1 VRTGCSLRQRHLR
14 RCPDSTGTVEAAT
27 VREIDRTIR
36 PARTSGTA
44 STREDPLDLVARARK
59 GDRESFNEL
68 VDLHLADLYRLAVVV
83 AGPEMA
89 EDVTQDA
96 FLAAWQELPGLRD
109 PDRFVPW
116 LRRILVNRARDQHRG
131 LRRQLRPTDLTAAT
145 DVAERRPG
153 RADPAIEVD
162 ALTDL
167 HRALAGLTLD
177 QRAVVGLHYLA
188 DLTVPEVATILGI
201 PTGTA
206 KSRLNAALVVLR
218 RRLGDTR

>member
-1 VRTGCSLRQRHLR
+1 
-14 RCPDSTGTVEAAT
+14 
-27 VREIDRTIR
+27 
-36 PARTSGTA
+36 
-44 STREDPLDLVARARK
+44 
-59 GDRESFNEL
+59 
-68 VDLHLADLYRLAVVV
+68 
-83 AGPEMA
+83 MA

-116 LRRILVNRARDQHRG
+116 LRRILVNRARDHHRG
-131 LRRQLRPTDLTAAT
+131 VRRQVRPADLAAAVNVT
-145 DVAERRPG
+145 EGRPG
-153 RADPAIEVD
+153 RTDPASEVD

-167 HRALAGLTLD
+167 HRAMARLTID
-177 QRAVVGLHYLA
+177 QRAVVALHYLA

-218 RRLGDTR
+218 RRLGDAR